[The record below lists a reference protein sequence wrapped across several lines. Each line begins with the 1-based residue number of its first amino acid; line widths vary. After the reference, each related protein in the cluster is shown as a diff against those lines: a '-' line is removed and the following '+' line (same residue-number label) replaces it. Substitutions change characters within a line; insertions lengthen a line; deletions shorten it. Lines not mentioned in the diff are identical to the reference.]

1 MRRSY
6 DSHRPLPPRR
16 HARIPSPRLSRSAA
30 RRGPRRDRAA
40 SRPGSE
46 SQLGD
51 SDRRGSPDR
60 PRAAGPAPP
69 ARVGARLKRPR
80 RLNDPENP
88 GAHPPESSARLLRRG
103 CGPTSG
109 GSELEGP
116 TSPSGL
122 KKLPAR
128 AGSDT
133 RAGVG
138 GQGRS
143 LRARRARRASGTT
156 PFSLE
161 ECRAL
166 PRSTGAGKHDQ
177 QRAAALA
184 RHRRPQRHRRPP
196 RGEQGSGLRRP
207 RRVTPWPGDSV
218 ASRPMLAAVPP
229 ADASQRRRGIG
240 QPPRGGWR
248 ARSTGA
254 RRQDQQRAATLLL
267 VSISFHCPA
276 PQGRAASIRRK
287 HSL

>member
-6 DSHRPLPPRR
+6 DSHRLLLPRR
-16 HARIPSPRLSRSAA
+16 HARIPSPRLYRCAA
-30 RRGPRRDRAA
+30 RRGPRLDRAA

-103 CGPTSG
+103 GGPTSG

-116 TSPSGL
+116 TSPSGHSGSVCL
-122 KKLPAR
+122 KKVTAR
-128 AGSDT
+128 AGRDT

-143 LRARRARRASGTT
+143 WRARRPRRASGTT

-166 PRSTGAGKHDQ
+166 PRSTGAGKHCQ
-177 QRAAALA
+177 ERAAAL
-184 RHRRPQRHRRPP
+184 PRHRRPP